1 MAIQHRDS
9 AILSTSGEIASAVRA
24 VGQLHCE
31 ARQAYDEPAD
41 WLPYEDESRSV
52 EGPGAGRGGPEGTAP
67 VRSHG
72 RGSHYSCPSPPSD
85 SSMPALGPST

>member
-41 WLPYEDESRSV
+41 WLLSRTRS
-52 EGPGAGRGGPEGTAP
+52 GAWRGQM
-67 VRSHG
+67 R
-72 RGSHYSCPSPPSD
+72 
-85 SSMPALGPST
+85 

>member
-31 ARQAYDEPAD
+31 ARRAYDEPAD
-41 WLPYEDESRSV
+41 WRLYEDEIRSV
-52 EGPGAGRGGPEGTAP
+52 EGRGALSIDRQRQGNGPTRLPFLESWYSLRGR
-67 VRSHG
+67 
-72 RGSHYSCPSPPSD
+72 SCESCS
-85 SSMPALGPST
+85 